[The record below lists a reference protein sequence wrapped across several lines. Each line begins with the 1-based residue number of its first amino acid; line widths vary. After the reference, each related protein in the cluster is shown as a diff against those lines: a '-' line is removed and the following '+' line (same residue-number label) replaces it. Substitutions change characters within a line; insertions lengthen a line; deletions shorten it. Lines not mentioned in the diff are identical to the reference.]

1 METQEKRNVESV
13 VKSTLVLNVL
23 VRNSYVEFI

>member
-13 VKSTLVLNVL
+13 VKSTRVLNAL
-23 VRNSYVEFI
+23 AKNNGNI